1 MPASN
6 LCGSRRR
13 NTMILHWLKLYPLSF
28 LFCIIG
34 GCIGLL
40 GNCVRLLTGL
50 GKNTTAEVWTYA
62 LGMVFGISLAADYV
76 LRVWT
81 PYKHIAEV
89 LGLVGAVSAITYSF
103 LLLNA
108 KRTKRSVT
116 AVMPEPAAPSDK
128 IWPPPPTSPGG

>member
-1 MPASN
+1 
-6 LCGSRRR
+6 
-13 NTMILHWLKLYPLSF
+13 MILHWLKLYPPSF

-50 GKNTTAEVWTYA
+50 NKNTTAEVWAYA
-62 LGMVFGISLAADYV
+62 FGMVFGASLAADYA
-76 LRVWT
+76 LRVWS

-89 LGLVGAVSAITYSF
+89 LGLVGAVSAITYPF

-108 KRTKRSVT
+108 RRKNRSVA
-116 AVMPEPAAPSDK
+116 AVMAEPSALSDK
-128 IWPPPPTSPGG
+128 IWPPPPKRGE